1 MTGLRELLEQAT
13 PGPWEFVASEMTIRG
28 GAFRSPIA
36 VGSRITSIARADAS
50 LIALAP
56 ELARLVL
63 DMGEELAAWYAIDGH
78 RSDTTAAL
86 LARLDRIG
94 KEEE

>member
-1 MTGLRELLEQAT
+1 MTGLRELLAAAT